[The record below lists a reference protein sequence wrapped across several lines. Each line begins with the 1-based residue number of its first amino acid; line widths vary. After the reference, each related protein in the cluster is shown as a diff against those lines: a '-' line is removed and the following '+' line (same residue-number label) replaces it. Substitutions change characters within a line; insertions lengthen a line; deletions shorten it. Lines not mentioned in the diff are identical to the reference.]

1 MTTAILPP
9 TRERLLEAAL
19 ELFAERGFAATTV
32 GDIEAA
38 AGLSPRA
45 GGLYKHFASKEA
57 VLRAALERF
66 VADTEAVDARVE
78 AFAPVSDLRSELA
91 VMAHMATRHFHAH
104 RRFMRIMVQERP
116 RFPELVEEMYR
127 RAVEPAYPVIGA
139 WLDRQVAAGV
149 IPPCDT
155 QAIATALVIPF
166 VGYRLDHNL
175 FGVPPG
181 GVDEERF
188 AAAWVDLVMAY
199 ATRGGDDGEA

>member
-1 MTTAILPP
+1 MTTATLPP

-45 GGLYKHFASKEA
+45 GGLYKHFAGKEA

-66 VADTEAVDARVE
+66 VADTEAAEEHVLVPLE
-78 AFAPVSDLRSELA
+78 LGDLRAELTL
-91 VMAHMATRHFHAH
+91 MATATIRHL
-104 RRFMRIMVQERP
+104 RSQRLFMRIAFQERP
-116 RFPELVEEMYR
+116 RFPDLIGEMYQR
-127 RAVEPAYPVIGA
+127 GVGPVYPTATA

-149 IPPCDT
+149 LPPCDT
-155 QAIATALVIPF
+155 AALAVALLIPF
-166 VGYRLDHNL
+166 VGYRVEQNL
-175 FGVPPG
+175 FGVFPG

-199 ATRGGDDGEA
+199 ATRGDNDGDT